1 MRVLIHG
8 LCSCNERF
16 QFFLVAWPLGL
27 RGAYP
32 HLCEASHSGLLLR
45 LLRTL
50 VCPIEYR
57 AGDSMAAGVS
67 GALAAPDACKE
78 SVATR
83 ELLLL
88 VARCGEVATGMR
100 DLTLVE
106 PFLGY

>member
-1 MRVLIHG
+1 
-8 LCSCNERF
+8 
-16 QFFLVAWPLGL
+16 
-27 RGAYP
+27 
-32 HLCEASHSGLLLR
+32 
-45 LLRTL
+45 
-50 VCPIEYR
+50 
-57 AGDSMAAGVS
+57 MAAGVS

-106 PFLGY
+106 PFLATNDQHVRASLGGSLFYSSAWKQACKCQLFPCSWQHVCVGPSSSVWSQVWETGPGGGIS